1 MMAELLRIHEQNP
14 EMRKISKVV
23 TILRKG
29 GVVIYPT
36 DTVYGIGC
44 DLHNK
49 KGVEKLLTLL
59 GLKPN
64 KLNLSFI
71 CHDLSQVSH
80 YIRPIT
86 THIFKILKRAL
97 PGPYTFLLHTNNEVP
112 KILNISKKTV
122 GVRIPK
128 NDITLTLVKELGN
141 PIISASIKDE
151 DEIIQY
157 TADPEIIFERYKKK
171 VDVVIAGNLSGVEP
185 STVIDLTK
193 GDIVLIRQGLGDIEN
208 LA

>member
-1 MMAELLRIHEQNP
+1 MAELLRIHEQNP
-14 EMRKISKVV
+14 EMRKIGKVV
-23 TILRKG
+23 DLLRKG

-49 KGVEKLLTLL
+49 KGVEKLISLL
-59 GLKPN
+59 GIKPN
-64 KLNLSFI
+64 KLKLSFI

-80 YIRPIT
+80 YTRPIS
-86 THIFKILKRAL
+86 THIFKILKKAL
-97 PGPYTFLLHTNNEVP
+97 PGPFTFLLDANNEVP
-112 KILNISKKTV
+112 KILNISKKIV
-122 GVRIPK
+122 GIRIPQ
-128 NDITLTLVKELGN
+128 NNITLALVEELGH

-171 VDVVIAGNLSGVEP
+171 VDAVVAGGLSGVEP
-185 STVIDLTK
+185 STVIDLTE
-193 GDIVLIRQGLGDIEN
+193 GDIKLIRQGMGDIEN